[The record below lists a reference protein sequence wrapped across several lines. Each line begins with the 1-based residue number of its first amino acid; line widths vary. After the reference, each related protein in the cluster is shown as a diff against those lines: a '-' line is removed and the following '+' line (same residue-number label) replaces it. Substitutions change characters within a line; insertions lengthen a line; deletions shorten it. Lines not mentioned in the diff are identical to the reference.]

1 MSTTPSRRVGG
12 LLVLLLAT
20 AGMVGTGPEAAAA
33 PVTVNLCATGGT
45 LSLPGPT
52 TVPIWGFGVPTTP
65 GDCSTA
71 TATLPGPT
79 LGLAPGT
86 PEIPVINEGDQVT
99 LNVTNALPGT
109 RTLHFEIPGITFD
122 PGPVEAASGATVT
135 VNFTASAPGTYL
147 YQSSGDAGRQ
157 TAMGLYG
164 AMVVNSTT
172 AGQAYGPAATAYDQQ
187 EVLVLSAL
195 DPDFNAAPDTFDLNG
210 YTATYWM
217 INGESYPD
225 SAPLDSDG
233 DGVTAAAGQRLL
245 LRYLNAGFDNTTM
258 ALLGLHEH
266 VVARDAR
273 LVPHAFDAAAETI
286 PAGATEDAIVTMPAS
301 PAPPVAAGYPLYNR
315 QLHLTN
321 GPLTTPTPAP
331 GGMLTFIHP

>member
-20 AGMVGTGPEAAAA
+20 AGLVGTGSGAEAA
-33 PVTVNLCATGGT
+33 PVTVNLCATQGS
-45 LSLPGPT
+45 LSLPGPAT
-52 TVPIWGFGVPTTP
+52 PTIWGFSTTATS
-65 GDCSTA
+65 GDCGAA
-71 TATLPGPT
+71 TATLPGPV
-79 LGLAPGT
+79 L
-86 PEIPVINEGDQVT
+86 NFDQGDVVT

-109 RTLHFEIPGITFD
+109 RSLHFEIPGITFD
-122 PGPVEAASGATVT
+122 PGPVEAASGATVAVT
-135 VNFTASAPGTYL
+135 FTASAPGTYL

-164 AMVVNSTT
+164 AMVVNSSTPN
-172 AGQAYGPAATAYDQQ
+172 QAYGDATTAYAVQK
-187 EVLVLSAL
+187 VLVLSAL
-195 DPDFNAAPDTFDLNG
+195 DPDFNAAPDSFDLND

-217 INGESYPD
+217 INGQSYPD
-225 SAPLDSDG
+225 TAGGINAAPN
-233 DGVTAAAGQRLL
+233 QRLL
-245 LRYLNAGFDNTTM
+245 LRYVNAGFDNTTM

-301 PAPPVAAGYPLYNR
+301 PAPPVAAGYALYNR

-321 GPLTTPTPAP
+321 GVLNTPTPAA

>member
-20 AGMVGTGPEAAAA
+20 AGLIGTGSGAEAA
-33 PVTVNLCATGGT
+33 PVTVNVCATEGS
-45 LSLPGPT
+45 LSLPGAAT
-52 TVPIWGFGVPTTP
+52 ATIWGFSTTATA
-65 GDCSTA
+65 GDCGAA
-71 TATLPGPT
+71 TATLPGPVLT
-79 LGLAPGT
+79 F
-86 PEIPVINEGDQVT
+86 NEGDQVT

-109 RTLHFEIPGITFD
+109 RTLRFEIPGITFD
-122 PGPVEAASGATVT
+122 AGPVEADSGATVT
-135 VNFTASAPGTYL
+135 VNFTASRPGTYL
-147 YQSSGDAGRQ
+147 YQSSGDAERQ

-164 AMVVNSTT
+164 AMVVNPNT
-172 AGQAYGPAATAYDQQ
+172 AGQAYDDPTTAYDHQ

-195 DPDFNAAPDTFDLNG
+195 DPDFNAAPDSFDLND

-217 INGESYPD
+217 INGQSYPD
-225 SAPLDSDG
+225 TAG
-233 DGVTAAAGQRLL
+233 GITAAANQRLL
-245 LRYLNAGFDNTTM
+245 LRYVNAGFDNTTM

-273 LVPHAFDAAAETI
+273 LVPHPFDAAAETI
-286 PAGATEDAIVTMPAS
+286 PAGATEDTIVTMPAS
-301 PAPPVAAGYPLYNR
+301 PAPPVAAGYALYNR

-321 GPLTTPTPAP
+321 GPLNSATPAP